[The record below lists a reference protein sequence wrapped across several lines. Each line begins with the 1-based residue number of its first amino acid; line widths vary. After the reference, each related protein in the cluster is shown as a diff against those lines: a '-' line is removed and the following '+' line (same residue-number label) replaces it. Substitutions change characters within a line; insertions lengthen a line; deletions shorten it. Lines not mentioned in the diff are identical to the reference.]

1 MTGSRLGCFPSSGGG
16 AYLVPMPM
24 NHLRALREAKGLT
37 LEQLA
42 AAVGTTN
49 QQISHLELG
58 KRQLTVAWL
67 VRLAKALECHPWA
80 IVQDEPGLLTAAE
93 RDLINRARRL
103 RGPDHKELLSTLAR
117 LETGGA

>member
-1 MTGSRLGCFPSSGGG
+1 ML
-16 AYLVPMPM
+16 
-24 NHLRALREAKGLT
+24 NHLRALRESRGLT

-67 VRLAKALECHPWA
+67 KRLAAALDCHPWA
-80 IVQDEPGLLTAAE
+80 IVDGEEAMEAFVASG
-93 RDLINRARRL
+93 RDS
-103 RGPDHKELLSTLAR
+103 GTS
-117 LETGGA
+117 

>member
-1 MTGSRLGCFPSSGGG
+1 L
-16 AYLVPMPM
+16 L
-24 NHLRALREAKGLT
+24 NHLRALRESRGLT

-67 VRLAKALECHPWA
+67 KRLAAALDCHPWA
-80 IVQDEPGLLTAAE
+80 IVDGEEAMEAFVASG
-93 RDLINRARRL
+93 RDS
-103 RGPDHKELLSTLAR
+103 GTS
-117 LETGGA
+117 

>member
-1 MTGSRLGCFPSSGGG
+1 ML
-16 AYLVPMPM
+16 
-24 NHLRALREAKGLT
+24 NHLRALREARGLT

-67 VRLAKALECHPWA
+67 KRLAAVLDCHPWA
-80 IVQDEPGLLTAAE
+80 IVDGEEALEAFRGVEAQQDDSFTS
-93 RDLINRARRL
+93 
-103 RGPDHKELLSTLAR
+103 KS
-117 LETGGA
+117 

>member
-1 MTGSRLGCFPSSGGG
+1 ML
-16 AYLVPMPM
+16 
-24 NHLRALREAKGLT
+24 NHLRALREARGLT

-67 VRLAKALECHPWA
+67 KRLAAALDCHPWA
-80 IVQDEPGLLTAAE
+80 IVDGEEALEAFVTSG
-93 RDLINRARRL
+93 RDN
-103 RGPDHKELLSTLAR
+103 
-117 LETGGA
+117 ETS